1 MSTVMG
7 QIASVSVEI
16 GGKEITFET
25 GKLAKQADGAVV
37 MRSGDTMVLA
47 TAVGRPEAREGA
59 DFFPLTIDVEERAYA
74 AGKIPGGF
82 FKREGRA
89 TERATLTARMIDRPI
104 RPLWPKGFRNE
115 VQVICTVLS
124 ADLVTPHDILC
135 INGASAALMISP
147 LPFFG
152 PVGAVRVGRIDGE
165 FVLNPT
171 HEQNFEE
178 TSLDLIVVG
187 TKDGLTM
194 VEAGADEVPEDV
206 LLEALDLAHQE
217 IRKLCEA
224 QEDLRRQVG
233 KAKWLDQELTAE
245 LEESQGHAV
254 WESLQAKGLREG
266 SAIIEELEDEL
277 APELSMDST
286 EEDITRRMQVRAS
299 LAAVLEK
306 QRLAAVEG
314 PVREQFGDDLRG
326 LTEAEQDSKE
336 LKSAKRHLLF
346 ERIVESV
353 ELPFPVGPATV
364 DGEGPVVKDSV
375 TKSYVKKAAEA
386 IYKDLVR
393 KKIAI
398 DKRRPDGRGT
408 DEIRPIENEVTV
420 SPRAHGSALFQR
432 GQTQILTL
440 CTLGT
445 AKEGQRIDD
454 LSLETDRRYMHHYNF
469 PPYSVGE
476 TGFMRG
482 PKRRDI
488 GHGAL
493 AQRALEAMIPP
504 AEDFP
509 YTIRLVSETL
519 ESNGSSSMGSVCGS
533 TLALMDAGVP
543 IKAPVS
549 GIAMGLVKEGDD
561 YVILTD
567 IQGAED
573 HLGDMDFKVA
583 GTKDGITA
591 LQMDIKITG
600 VTQEIMRG
608 ALDQAKQARIFIL
621 DRMLEALPEARTEL
635 APHAPRISSIQIN
648 PDFIGMVIGKGGETI
663 RSLES
668 EYDVQIDIEED
679 GTILVYAT
687 EGTKADAAIAA
698 IAALT
703 KEPEVGDTFTGKV
716 VKTTQFGAFVELK
729 KGTDGLLHVSNVG
742 PGRVAHIEDVMQRG
756 DIVDVLVQEVDKARG
771 RIGLKL
777 VHKHEDGRLVEP
789 EELIERAKSAP
800 PRPPEEERPAPR
812 RRPWPQPRPA
822 PRLGSDPRGRREPPP
837 QFLALSDGRRNG
849 VAVGVADQ
857 PLAVGDRD
865 RLGAAVDAELR
876 EDPLNV
882 CCDRLLADHE
892 LGGDLPLA
900 LAAREQ
906 HEHLALARRQNRR
919 RTRSLV
925 PHRAKPVAWL
935 SPQERPDAIGQ
946 LLGVERLQDVVVRS
960 DQKTSDPIEGFRA
973 RPRHEHDRDG
983 FAVGVAQLSADL
995 VAGHPRQVDVQNHE
1009 RRSHCARHVERVV
1022 ATRRLVHGAVDS
1034 QQRFDDERAAA
1045 VVIVDDQHRAAATR
1059 SAFQLLLVVPQV
1071 RG

>member
-1 MSTVMG
+1 MSTATG
-7 QIASVSVEI
+7 QLASVTVEI
-16 GGKEITFET
+16 GGKEITFES

-135 INGASAALMISP
+135 INGASASLMISP

-171 HEQNFEE
+171 HQENFEE
-178 TSLDLIVVG
+178 SSMDLIVVG

-233 KAKWLDQELTAE
+233 KAKWLDQELTSE
-245 LEESQGHAV
+245 LEESQGHTV

-266 SAIIEELEDEL
+266 AAVIEELEDQL

-299 LAAVLEK
+299 LASVLEK

-314 PVREQFGDDLRG
+314 PVREQFGEDLRG
-326 LTEAEQDSKE
+326 LSEAEQDSKE

-353 ELPFPVGPATV
+353 DLPFPVGPATV

-375 TKSYVKKAAEA
+375 TKSYVKKAAET

-393 KKIAI
+393 KKIAVE
-398 DKRRPDGRGT
+398 KRRPDGRGA
-408 DEIRPIENEVTV
+408 DEIRAIECDVTV
-420 SPRAHGSALFQR
+420 SPRTHGSALFQR
-432 GQTQILTL
+432 GQTQIMTL

-621 DRMLEALPEARTEL
+621 DKMLEALPEARAEL

-687 EGTKADAAIAA
+687 EGTKADAAISA

-703 KEPEVGDTFTGKV
+703 KEAEVGDTFTGKV

-742 PGRVAHIEDVMQRG
+742 PGRVAHIEDVMARG

-800 PRPPEEERPAPR
+800 PRPPEEERPRRDGDRGRSRGPR
-812 RRPWPQPRPA
+812 R
-822 PRLGSDPRGRREPPP
+822 D
-837 QFLALSDGRRNG
+837 
-849 VAVGVADQ
+849 
-857 PLAVGDRD
+857 
-865 RLGAAVDAELR
+865 
-876 EDPLNV
+876 
-882 CCDRLLADHE
+882 
-892 LGGDLPLA
+892 
-900 LAAREQ
+900 
-906 HEHLALARRQNRR
+906 
-919 RTRSLV
+919 
-925 PHRAKPVAWL
+925 
-935 SPQERPDAIGQ
+935 
-946 LLGVERLQDVVVRS
+946 
-960 DQKTSDPIEGFRA
+960 
-973 RPRHEHDRDG
+973 
-983 FAVGVAQLSADL
+983 
-995 VAGHPRQVDVQNHE
+995 
-1009 RRSHCARHVERVV
+1009 
-1022 ATRRLVHGAVDS
+1022 
-1034 QQRFDDERAAA
+1034 
-1045 VVIVDDQHRAAATR
+1045 
-1059 SAFQLLLVVPQV
+1059 
-1071 RG
+1071 